1 MQKINDFEWVS
12 ECGEWTVFTDH
23 NIRVY
28 NLEERVDIEST
39 NLPDEVQE
47 LLNKFETE

>member
-47 LLNKFETE
+47 LLNKLETE